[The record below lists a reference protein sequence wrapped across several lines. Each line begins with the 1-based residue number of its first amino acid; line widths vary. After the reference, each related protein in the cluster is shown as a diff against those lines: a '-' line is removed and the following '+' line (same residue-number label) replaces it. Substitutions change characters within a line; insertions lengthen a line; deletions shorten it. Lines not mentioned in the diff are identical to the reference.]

1 MDGDR
6 MDDPAPALDPP
17 AAPDP
22 DSYDLRG
29 APGHLIRRCQQ
40 RAVELFV
47 GEVGETGP
55 TPRQFAILLSV
66 RQNPGINQ
74 TDLVHLTGI
83 DRSTLTEILRRMAAR
98 GWLRRDRLPADQRT
112 NALHLTPAGEDILNT
127 AFTAAERAQA
137 RILAPV
143 APAERAAVLRHL
155 GRLAGLDE
163 APVKTGDGV

>member
-1 MDGDR
+1 MAELR
-6 MDDPAPALDPP
+6 PPADPAT
-17 AAPDP
+17 APDV
-22 DSYDLRG
+22 DGYDLWG

-40 RAVELFV
+40 RAVDLFV
-47 GEVGETGP
+47 DEVGEDGP

-74 TDLVHLTGI
+74 TDLVRSTGI

-98 GWLRRDRLPADQRT
+98 DWLRRNRQPADRRT
-112 NALHLTPAGEDILNT
+112 NALHLMPAGEAVLHGAI
-127 AFTAAERAQA
+127 AAVERAQD

-143 APAERAAVLRHL
+143 APANRKAVLRAL

-163 APVKTGDGV
+163 AP